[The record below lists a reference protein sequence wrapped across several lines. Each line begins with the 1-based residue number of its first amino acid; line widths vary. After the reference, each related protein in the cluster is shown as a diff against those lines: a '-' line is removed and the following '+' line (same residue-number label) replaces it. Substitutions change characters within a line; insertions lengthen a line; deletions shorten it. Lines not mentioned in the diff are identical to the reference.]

1 MEWLKND
8 ETLKLEADKYDLIGN
23 GSELRIHKIS
33 YADTG
38 AYMCQANNKGGLT
51 RDISSLIVQQEPTPS
66 KSVQARYL
74 LVGKIYFEFSLTNIF
89 FVRLSRIVTS
99 CDFILIIVRNI

>member
-66 KSVQARYL
+66 KSVPGTCL
-74 LVGKIYFEFSLTNIF
+74 FEKYTLNFPLQTF
-89 FVRLSRIVTS
+89 FCTS
-99 CDFILIIVRNI
+99 SSDCDKV

>member
-1 MEWLKND
+1 MKND

-38 AYMCQANNKGGLT
+38 AYMCQARNKGGLT

-66 KSVQARYL
+66 KYQ
-74 LVGKIYFEFSLTNIF
+74 G
-89 FVRLSRIVTS
+89 
-99 CDFILIIVRNI
+99 DH

>member
-23 GSELRIHKIS
+23 GSELRIHKIN

-38 AYMCQANNKGGLT
+38 AYMCQAKNKGGLT

-66 KSVQARYL
+66 KWL
-74 LVGKIYFEFSLTNIF
+74 K
-89 FVRLSRIVTS
+89 
-99 CDFILIIVRNI
+99 D